1 MDSINSLWT
10 RLDLP
15 WLGWA
20 VYKPIC
26 AQDMAFI
33 TQIYMNIYIYILVKQ
48 ITKK

>member
-33 TQIYMNIYIYILVKQ
+33 KQIYMNIYILVKQ